1 MPPKGSPSPKLT
13 DDLRI
18 EYRSENPKRPGTKAN
33 ERYEQYK
40 VAATVGEA
48 INLGACR
55 GDIANDVK
63 QGFCTI
69 LNDNGAC
76 REPAEPQSQKRPA
89 EQGDKGTA
97 KKPKRSAA
105 VPEAPAKQDEVEHS
119 SLNAE
124 PAANE
129 PAEAP
134 SKAAPDAP
142 EEPKLPSPLAELA
155 LQSNILPSAAS
166 ISIEEPKLPSPLA
179 ELPLQSNILP
189 SAASISIE
197 EPKLPSPL
205 AELPLQS
212 NILPSAASM
221 STSSSCS
228 RPAAKPLQEVDLSF
242 AKLDGKPLKFIKRT
256 MGEAKRL
263 LCDAGLAEAEKS
275 GYKFSLKDKENLSKW
290 LVQLRDLNPDGKLA
304 AALKKHKLEPCVDLE
319 LSLPDGFPL
328 EPPFARVVY
337 PQLQGGYVFPHGGIC
352 FEALTQKGWVPSM
365 TLPALAIAI
374 KGILDYGEVT
384 VAGIGNKET
393 RTVPQYTEAGARKDH
408 NHISSAHRGGE
419 GNTYGSLKNYAS

>member
-18 EYRSENPKRPGTKAN
+18 QYRSENPKRPGTKAN

-40 VAATVGEA
+40 VATTVGEA
-48 INLGACR
+48 ISLGACR
-55 GDIANDVK
+55 GDVANDVK

-76 REPAEPQSQKRPA
+76 KEPAEPQSQKRPA

-105 VPEAPAKQDEVEHS
+105 VPEAPPNQDEVENS
-119 SLNAE
+119 SLHAE

-129 PAEAP
+129 SAEAP
-134 SKAAPDAP
+134 SKAAPEAP
-142 EEPKLPSPLAELA
+142 EEAPLARRCRQEPKLPL
-155 LQSNILPSAAS
+155 
-166 ISIEEPKLPSPLA
+166 PLA
-179 ELPLQSNILP
+179 ELPLQSNISP
-189 SAASISIE
+189 SAAST
-197 EPKLPSPL
+197 
-205 AELPLQS
+205 
-212 NILPSAASM
+212 
-221 STSSSCS
+221 STSSTSS
-228 RPAAKPLQEVDLSF
+228 RASTPLQEVDLSF

>member
-155 LQSNILPSAAS
+155 
-166 ISIEEPKLPSPLA
+166 
-179 ELPLQSNILP
+179 
-189 SAASISIE
+189 
-197 EPKLPSPL
+197 
-205 AELPLQS
+205 LQS